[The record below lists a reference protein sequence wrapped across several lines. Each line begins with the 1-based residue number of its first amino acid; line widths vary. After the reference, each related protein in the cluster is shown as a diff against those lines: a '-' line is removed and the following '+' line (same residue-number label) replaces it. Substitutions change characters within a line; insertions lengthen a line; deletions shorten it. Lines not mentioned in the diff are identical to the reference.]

1 MKRAFTA
8 LASTAAL
15 LLVSGCA
22 SFQASTSVHALAT
35 NQPTFID
42 MDASRRGV
50 VVLPRADGRGYY
62 TCSEPSP
69 DVAVETVTRILAE
82 IKLAKSGNIDAKT
95 EMEFK
100 TAIVNLSQRTQ
111 TLLFLRESLFR
122 ICEQSANQNLSSEQV
137 TKLYELA
144 ITTALKL
151 AEADLAKNQTELARE
166 LSDPKVRDVW
176 QQVFGAPPAS
186 ASVRK
191 QK

>member
-1 MKRAFTA
+1 MKRAFLA

-15 LLVSGCA
+15 LTLSGCA
-22 SFQASTSVHALAT
+22 SFQPSTSVHALAT
-35 NQPTFID
+35 NQPSFID

-50 VVLPRADGRGYY
+50 LVIPRADGRGFYS
-62 TCSEPSP
+62 CSEPSP

-82 IKLAKSGNIDAKT
+82 IKLANSSNIDAKT

-122 ICEQSANQNLSSEQV
+122 ICEQSVNQNLSSEQV
-137 TKLYELA
+137 TSLYQLA
-144 ITTALKL
+144 ITTALRL

-166 LSDPKVRDVW
+166 LSDPKVRDIW

-186 ASVRK
+186 GTVRK
-191 QK
+191 P

>member
-1 MKRAFTA
+1 MKRAYLA
-8 LASTAAL
+8 LASAAL
-15 LLVSGCA
+15 LLTGCA
-22 SFQASTSVHALAT
+22 SFQPATSVHTLAT

-50 VVLPRADGRGYY
+50 VIIPRVDGKGYY
-62 TCSEPSP
+62 SCSEPSP

-82 IKLAKSGNIDAKT
+82 IKLSNGSNIDAKT

-151 AEADLAKNQTELARE
+151 AEADLAKNQKELAQE
-166 LSDPKVRDVW
+166 LADPKVRELW
-176 QQVFGAPPAS
+176 QQVFGSAPTS
-186 ASVRK
+186 GK
-191 QK
+191 LK

>member
-15 LLVSGCA
+15 LILSGCA
-22 SFQASTSVHALAT
+22 SFQASTAVHPLAA
-35 NQPTFID
+35 NQPSFID

-50 VVLPRADGRGYY
+50 VVLPRPDGRGYY
-62 TCSEPSP
+62 ACSEPSP

-82 IKLAKSGNIDAKT
+82 IKLSNGSNIDAKT

-122 ICEQSANQNLSSEQV
+122 ICEQSANQNLSSDQV

-166 LSDPKVRDVW
+166 LSDPKVRDLW
-176 QQVFGAPPAS
+176 QQVFGAQPESGMA
-186 ASVRK
+186 RK
-191 QK
+191 R

>member
-1 MKRAFTA
+1 MKRAYFA
-8 LASTAAL
+8 LASAAL
-15 LLVSGCA
+15 LLSGCA
-22 SFQASTSVHALAT
+22 NFQPSTSVHTLAT

-50 VVLPRADGRGYY
+50 VIIPRADGKGYY
-62 TCSEPSP
+62 SCSEPSP

-82 IKLAKSGNIDAKT
+82 IKLSNGSNIDAKT

-122 ICEQSANQNLSSEQV
+122 ICEQSANQSLSSEQV

-151 AEADLAKNQTELARE
+151 AEADLVKNQSELVRE
-166 LSDPKVRDVW
+166 LSDPKVREVW
-176 QQVFGAPPAS
+176 QQVFGAAPATE
-186 ASVRK
+186 SVR
-191 QK
+191 